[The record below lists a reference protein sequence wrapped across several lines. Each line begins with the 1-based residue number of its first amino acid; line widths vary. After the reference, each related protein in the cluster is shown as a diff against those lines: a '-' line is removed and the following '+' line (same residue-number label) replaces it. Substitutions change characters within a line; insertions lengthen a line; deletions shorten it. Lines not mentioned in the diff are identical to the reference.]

1 MLLENVITF
10 VGRLQ
15 MLMSFLSK
23 MQVAVFQ
30 QVLVRDSAL
39 RWRLHAVV
47 GLLAKAYVA
56 L

>member
-1 MLLENVITF
+1 MLLENVVTF
-10 VGRLQ
+10 VCRLQ

-47 GLLAKAYVA
+47 GPLAKAYVA